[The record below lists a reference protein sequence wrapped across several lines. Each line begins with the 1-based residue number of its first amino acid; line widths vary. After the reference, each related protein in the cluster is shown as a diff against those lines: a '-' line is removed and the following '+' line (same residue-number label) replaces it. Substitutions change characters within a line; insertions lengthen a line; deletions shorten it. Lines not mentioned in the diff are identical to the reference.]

1 MNPIKTILG
10 STQIKNSSEA
20 KVIYCTNLKA
30 VEEGKCQK
38 IMPTKKCKYCNKELQ
53 QVGFYLNINILINW
67 MSKGEFERCD
77 CKESKKKWA
86 QLDNLEKEENEKN
99 EKDKNLRQYRE
110 NLERVMKYS
119 KLGERFKDRTFSTF
133 KITNENKMPYE
144 TCIRYVEK
152 FKDLRTSGIGLL
164 ITGNYG
170 SGKTHLVAAIAH
182 ELMKQGYR
190 PIFGTLIILL
200 EKIKSS
206 YGESY
211 SKENEEQIIRKY
223 INCDLLIIDD
233 LGKEKPSEWMLE
245 KLYYIINYRYESNR
259 PIIITSNYDDS
270 KLISRLTVG
279 DNVETAEAIVS
290 RMYEMCQ
297 GVNMKGCKDYRRV

>member
-1 MNPIKTILG
+1 MNQIASILK
-10 STQIKNSSEA
+10 STQDKNSSES
-20 KVIYCTNLKA
+20 KLIHCTNSEAIEMGIYLNT
-30 VEEGKCQK
+30 
-38 IMPTKKCKYCNKELQ
+38 MPIKNCNYCNRELEQ
-53 QVGFYLNINILINW
+53 SGFFLTNSFLTKW
-67 MSKGEFERCD
+67 MSKGEYVKCTCKKSEDYWKKEQQKKERD
-77 CKESKKKWA
+77 QS
-86 QLDNLEKEENEKN
+86 EEAE
-99 EKDKNLRQYRE
+99 RQYRVR
-110 NLERVMKYS
+110 LKKMMKYS
-119 KLGERFKDRTFSTF
+119 NLGERFIDRTFSTF